1 MLTRC
6 AQSHAQDC
14 VLLPV
19 SQLNYVP
26 EWSSI
31 RRVLLLQPTARTYRR
46 HGTRCSGIAQED
58 ATFPFAFADG
68 SVLGVLAIASDTQM
82 HTNQTFQSAVYVP
95 EHQADS
101 AAVVGFGWANCEAGI
116 VTGEMETVE
125 RGPFP
130 CACGFFLRDR
140 PRNPRENVKPRLG
153 YVFVRFLR
161 DQEFREHVK
170 PRLVLGRFFGQDR
183 PHKHVKPRLGHVFG
197 RFLARPTQ
205 ESCEM

>member
-1 MLTRC
+1 
-6 AQSHAQDC
+6 
-14 VLLPV
+14 
-19 SQLNYVP
+19 
-26 EWSSI
+26 
-31 RRVLLLQPTARTYRR
+31 
-46 HGTRCSGIAQED
+46 
-58 ATFPFAFADG
+58 
-68 SVLGVLAIASDTQM
+68 M

-101 AAVVGFGWANCEAGI
+101 AAVVGFGWAIFCEAGI

-183 PHKHVKPRLGHVFG
+183 PPQTCETQAWACFWALSGETDPGIVRNVKLRLWACLEVACWLDFARDPRPPLVARCSSRASSSTSSISTG
-197 RFLARPTQ
+197 RFRVWCLLFGFRWVAR
-205 ESCEM
+205 